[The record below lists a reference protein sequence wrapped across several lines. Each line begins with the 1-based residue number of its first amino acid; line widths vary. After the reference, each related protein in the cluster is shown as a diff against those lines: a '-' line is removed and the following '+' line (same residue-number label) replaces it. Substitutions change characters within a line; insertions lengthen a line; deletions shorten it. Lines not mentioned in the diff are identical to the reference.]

1 MSASDQHLRSV
12 FLEPFCVQEFPALL
26 KFMEESHGQADLL
39 GIDVETLFRRG
50 MAMYHRAILEKNQ
63 GKVLVVAGLSEDRD
77 TLIVQ
82 EIIEV

>member
-1 MSASDQHLRSV
+1 
-12 FLEPFCVQEFPALL
+12 
-26 KFMEESHGQADLL
+26 MEESHGQADLL